1 MPMFFPHEGFI
12 WVLCLFSLGGRPAYP
27 PIHPISKPD
36 GSAPTKVVLR
46 AVQKNGVALQF
57 ADVELR
63 ADKD

>member
-1 MPMFFPHEGFI
+1 MVAMFVFFWGPPCI
-12 WVLCLFSLGGRPAYP
+12 YP

>member
-1 MPMFFPHEGFI
+1 M
-12 WVLCLFSLGGRPAYP
+12 LCSFSVGGRPAYP